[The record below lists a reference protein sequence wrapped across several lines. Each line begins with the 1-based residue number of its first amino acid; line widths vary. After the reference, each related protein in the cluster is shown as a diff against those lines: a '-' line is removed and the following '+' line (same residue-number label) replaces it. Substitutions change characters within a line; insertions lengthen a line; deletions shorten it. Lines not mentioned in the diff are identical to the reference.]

1 MKGSDTKMTEQKQNG
16 FVLILVITVIAV
28 IGIQLFALA
37 GIANTMQFQ
46 SHTAYLR
53 ACERNLLASGLAW
66 AKQNIQNEGGEILGK
81 MIELD
86 VSRMNI
92 RGSAL
97 DVTIGTQPDGKA
109 EVQVNSSCTRGRQTL
124 KGDGRYRIELYD
136 KQEATPGA
144 RKRAAGD

>member
-1 MKGSDTKMTEQKQNG
+1 MKEQGRNG
-16 FVLILVITVIAV
+16 FVLVLVITVIAV
-28 IGIQLFALA
+28 IGIQMFALA
-37 GIANTMQFQ
+37 GMANTMQFQ

-53 ACERNLLASGLAW
+53 ACERNLLASGLGW
-66 AKQNIQNEGGEILGK
+66 AKQNIQNEAGEIIDK
-81 MIELD
+81 TIKLD

-97 DVTIGTQPDGKA
+97 GVTIGTQSDGEA
-109 EVQVNSSCTRGRQTL
+109 EVRVNSSCTRGRQTL

-144 RKRAAGD
+144 RKSTAGD